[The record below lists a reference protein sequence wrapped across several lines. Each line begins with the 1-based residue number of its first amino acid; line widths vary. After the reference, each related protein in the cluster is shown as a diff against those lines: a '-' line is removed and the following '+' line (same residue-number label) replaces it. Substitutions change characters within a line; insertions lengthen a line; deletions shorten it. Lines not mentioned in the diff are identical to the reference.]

1 MHFLCITHLR
11 VEKRTL
17 FRKCAF
23 LTVEIAVET
32 SLHDNFNFLKAP
44 ATSWRSS
51 FKFGISTKSSLLDN
65 FKIEK
70 THATRFF
77 DHFKIKKA
85 IETRLLDSF
94 KIKKTHSTRILPFF
108 KIKKAPA
115 TRLRRFFKILPPV
128 KLNIYAIS
136 TLKWHQKPDLCLI
149 LNLKRSKFLVAIDVL
164 ILKRG
169 VFLKFIDKTILKNA
183 RQQELCLILTLLLS
197 WNCINILSCSWTLS
211 PWICQKMSKWVKK
224 RKVAD

>member
-51 FKFGISTKSSLLDN
+51 FKFGISNKSSLLDN

-77 DHFKIKKA
+77 DSFKIKKA

-136 TLKWHQKPDLCLI
+136 TLKWHQKQDLGL
-149 LNLKRSKFLVAIDVL
+149 VL
-164 ILKRG
+164 ILKRSIFLVATEVLILKRR

-197 WNCINILSCSWTLS
+197 WNCINIPSCSWTLS
-211 PWICQKMSKWVKK
+211 PWIC
-224 RKVAD
+224 RKNK

>member
-1 MHFLCITHLR
+1 MHFLCITIFR
-11 VEKRTL
+11 VEKVNL
-17 FRKCAF
+17 LNNCAF
-23 LTVEIAVET
+23 LTVEIAVED

-136 TLKWHQKPDLCLI
+136 TLKWPQKQDLGLV
-149 LNLKRSKFLVAIDVL
+149 LNLKRSILLVAIDD
-164 ILKRG
+164 INKKRR

-197 WNCINILSCSWTLS
+197 WNCINIPSCSWTLS
-211 PWICQKMSKWVKK
+211 PWIC
-224 RKVAD
+224 RKNE

>member
-1 MHFLCITHLR
+1 MILLR
-11 VEKRTL
+11 NY
-17 FRKCAF
+17 AF
-23 LTVEIAVET
+23 LTVEIAFET
-32 SLHDNFNFLKAP
+32 GLHDNFNFLKAP

-94 KIKKTHSTRILPFF
+94 KIKKTHSTRILSFF

-115 TRLRRFFKILPPV
+115 TRLRRFFKIIPPV
-128 KLNIYAIS
+128 NLNIYAIS
-136 TLKWHQKPDLCLI
+136 TLKWPQKQDLGLVLI
-149 LNLKRSKFLVAIDVL
+149 LKRSIFLVATDVL
-164 ILKRG
+164 ILKRR